1 MILNRIPGT
10 RDEEET
16 PKYQEDSVTSA
27 QDQIMAAVRMAAP
40 NQQQNENMQRFAGF
54 GIGLASL
61 LTENV
66 LSHPFIMFRRQ
77 CQVNHHAY
85 RYHIHPFSVLPV
97 IVTLQSL
104 RGFFTLWKGIGSA
117 FMVQGINLGSESLI
131 SEFTPFPREIHTY
144 STPRQVAG
152 HIVLKTISMAITTP
166 FLSASLVESV
176 QSDIASDRPGVL
188 DCIKEGFLRLTGW
201 GTSSTRLLP
210 IYTLLLPTVFHGVAK
225 YIITSTV
232 QYIVLAIHKQK
243 LREAGRDRLDAPATP
258 GTMKEAY
265 FPELV
270 ATFAGNLTADVL
282 LYPLATLM
290 MKLHVQGTRTIIDNT
305 DFGKGVVPISTRFDG
320 LSDCLAHILE
330 EEGVEGLFKG
340 FGAVVLQYV
349 MYAAILKLTHFV
361 YQTLMEDFVP
371 PRDNRS

>member
-1 MILNRIPGT
+1 MTLRRIPGAS
-10 RDEEET
+10 DEERT
-16 PKYQEDSVTSA
+16 PKDQEDSVSSA
-27 QDQIMAAVRMAAP
+27 QDQIMAAVRMATP
-40 NQQQNENMQRFAGF
+40 NHQQNENIQRFAGF

-66 LSHPFIMFRRQ
+66 LSHPFIVFRRQ
-77 CQVNHHAY
+77 CQVNHHAS
-85 RYHIHPFSVLPV
+85 RYHIHPFSVVPV
-97 IVTLQSL
+97 IVTLQ
-104 RGFFTLWKGIGSA
+104 RQHGFFTMWKGIGSA
-117 FMVQGINLGSESLI
+117 FMVQGIGLGSESLI

-144 STPRQVAG
+144 STIKQVIG
-152 HIVLKTISMAITTP
+152 HITMKTISMAITTP

-176 QSDIASDRPGVL
+176 QSDIASDRPGVF

-201 GTSSTRLLP
+201 GSSSTTRLLP
-210 IYTLLLPTVFHGVAK
+210 IYTLLLPTVVHGVAK

-232 QYIVLAIHKQK
+232 QYIVLAIHRQK
-243 LREAGRDRLDAPATP
+243 LRDAGRDRLDAPATP

-305 DFGKGVVPISTRFDG
+305 DFGRGVVPISSRYDG
-320 LSDCLAHILE
+320 LSDCLTSVLE
-330 EEGVEGLFKG
+330 EEGVAGLFKG
-340 FGAVVLQYV
+340 FGTVILQYV
-349 MYAAILKLTHFV
+349 MYAAILKLTHFI
-361 YQTLMEDFVP
+361 YQTLMEDFA